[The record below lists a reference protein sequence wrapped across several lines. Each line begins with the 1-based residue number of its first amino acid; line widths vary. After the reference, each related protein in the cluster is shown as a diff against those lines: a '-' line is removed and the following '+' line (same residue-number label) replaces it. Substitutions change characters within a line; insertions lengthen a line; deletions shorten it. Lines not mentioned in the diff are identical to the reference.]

1 MWEKLIELTIGKWLE
16 LQTPQRKTARL
27 LVTLLSIL
35 RNCQEAYLHY
45 SQEQTKES
53 LDEWKDQVE
62 ALVLS
67 HSALHDALDV
77 FSPEIHD
84 LIDRFGKD
92 ENTLVLEGGKNQKR
106 NLRKLIEENSM
117 LVDPDEQIA
126 DFNRACEKLRE
137 FIQQNY
143 EPEDVIYF

>member
-1 MWEKLIELTIGKWLE
+1 M
-16 LQTPQRKTARL
+16 
-27 LVTLLSIL
+27 
-35 RNCQEAYLHY
+35 
-45 SQEQTKES
+45 
-53 LDEWKDQVE
+53 
-62 ALVLS
+62 LS